1 MITKKILWAAIII
14 SMIIG
19 GIAGFAID
27 RFESQPSSS
36 HFGKTKFINYM
47 TNELDLTVVQ
57 QKQLDSIVTYVHP
70 KFQAI
75 RKNFRSELENQ
86 IDSTQDMIKSILT
99 PVQRSK
105 IDALYSKTKTG
116 SDNK

>member
-1 MITKKILWAAIII
+1 MITKKTLWAAIII

-27 RFESQPSSS
+27 RFDSQPGSS

-47 TNELDLTVVQ
+47 TKELGLTGTQ

-75 RKNFRSELENQ
+75 RKDFRSKLENQ

-99 PVQRSK
+99 PVQRK
-105 IDALYSKTKTG
+105 KVEALYNKTKTG